1 MAEAVY
7 NGMFNTFITIYYNQA
22 IGLSNTLIGVAIMLA
37 MIGDAITDPVVGIIS
52 DRWHS
57 KHGRRHPFLFVA
69 PVPLAFALY
78 FTFNPPAGLTG
89 NLAEASQLPL
99 FAWLCAWTILS
110 RAFLTLYNVPHLALG
125 GELSSNQLQ
134 RSQLFSANTVIS
146 YVSGSSFAFVAWSYF
161 FAGQRIRESDGQLVP
176 SHLDAAAYSPIVF
189 LACAL
194 IIIAIWFCA
203 AGTYKHVAH
212 LSQAAPAQKGLTIR
226 HLFGQIIK
234 TLKNPNYIVLLV
246 GYFFFMIASG
256 IYDTFNIFVNTY
268 FWELDATEIRW
279 IGLIG
284 APGAMLGALSAPIL
298 MNRFDRK
305 PVQLVAL
312 AGLVTFAQLVVD
324 LRLLGWMPENGDPN
338 LLPLLVANAFGFTFT
353 IGVGAVSVLSMIGD
367 VVDENELATGARE
380 EGLYY
385 SARAFFAK
393 ASYSFGH
400 FFAGVALDLYV
411 RLPFEAVPGQ
421 LDDDVLTRLGI
432 SAGPVMSIA
441 AILSLLTYT
450 RYKLNRKRHQ
460 EILRALQDMEPAPAN
475 ASTTA

>member
-7 NGMFNTFITIYYNQA
+7 NGMFHTFITIYYNQA

-37 MIGDAITDPVVGIIS
+37 MIGDAITDPVVGIVS

-57 KHGRRHPFLFVA
+57 RHGRRHPFLFAA
-69 PVPLAFALY
+69 PIPLAIALY
-78 FTFNPPAGLTG
+78 FVFNPPAGLTG
-89 NLAEASQLPL
+89 SLAALSLFPL
-99 FAWLCAWTILS
+99 FAWLCVWTILG

-134 RSQLFSANTVIS
+134 RSQLFSANTVVS

-161 FAGQRIRESDGQLVP
+161 FAGERVREADGQLVP
-176 SHLDAAAYSPIVF
+176 SHLDAAAYSPLVF
-189 LACAL
+189 MACAL
-194 IIIAIWFCA
+194 IVIAIWFCA

-212 LSQAAPAQKGLTIR
+212 LSQAVPSNKGLTIR
-226 HLFGQIIK
+226 RLFVQIFN
-234 TLKNPNYIVLLV
+234 TLKNPNYIVLLL

-256 IYDTFNIFVNTY
+256 IYDTFNVFVNTY
-268 FWELDATEIRW
+268 FWELEAVEIRW

-298 MNRFDRK
+298 MKRFDRK
-305 PVQLVAL
+305 PVMLVAL
-312 AGLVTFAQLVVD
+312 AGTVTFAQLVVD

-353 IGVGAVSVLSMIGD
+353 LGIGIVAVLSMIGD
-367 VVDENELATGARE
+367 VVDENELATGVRE

-421 LDDDVLTRLGI
+421 LEDDVLVRLGI

-441 AILSLLTYT
+441 ACLSLFTYT
-450 RYKLNRKRHQ
+450 RYRLDRKRHQ
-460 EILRALQDMEPAPAN
+460 EILRALQDMEPALAG
-475 ASTTA
+475 ASTEA